1 MTATFVLESI
11 DEGLDCTKTWCI
23 NRLGFDI
30 DDMKAKL
37 IYAGSRFGWV

>member
-11 DEGLDCTKTWCI
+11 DDGLDCTKFRCI

-30 DDMKAKL
+30 DDMKATL
-37 IYAGSRFGWV
+37 IYAGARFGWV